1 VAGGGIRVG
10 VAVGDA
16 SGDALGA
23 ELLAALHERC
33 PELVA
38 AGIAGRRMQAQGA
51 VADIALE
58 KLAERGGTRG
68 GSKHREL
75 ARIRAR
81 LIQRWLAEPPAL
93 FVGIGSPEFSLPIG
107 RRLKAAGIPTLQYA
121 GPEVWSWRRWQVKR
135 IAHCVDRVLTLFP
148 FETAIYEHAGV
159 CASYVG
165 HPLADSLPLKID
177 KAAARTQ
184 LRLPHGRRIV
194 ALLPGERGAGF
205 ATLAEIF
212 VKAARRLHNEIGEAH
227 FVMPASSRE
236 HRELIET
243 TVRLHADGD
252 FPLTVLFGHAHEAL
266 AAAEVALVSSGM
278 SSLEAALFKTPMVIA
293 HRTSRLDWWFGRP
306 RSARIAVGLPN
317 LLAAAPVVPEFVQQK
332 VTPWDL
338 AAALIGILR
347 DAAAREQQ
355 LAHFY
360 ELHERLRQNNAQK
373 ACDAVL
379 SMLEH
384 APA

>member
-1 VAGGGIRVG
+1 MAGGAIRVG
-10 VAVGDA
+10 IAVGDA
-16 SGDALGA
+16 SGDAFGA
-23 ELLAALHERC
+23 ELLESLCERC
-33 PELVA
+33 PELVV
-38 AGIAGRRMQAQGA
+38 AGVAGRRMQAQGA

-58 KLAERGGTRG
+58 KLAERGGMRS
-68 GSKHREL
+68 GSKRRER
-75 ARIRAR
+75 ARIQTR
-81 LIQRWLAEPPAL
+81 LTQRWLDEPPAL
-93 FVGIGSPEFSLPIG
+93 FIGIGSPEFSLPIG
-107 RRLKAAGIPTLQYA
+107 RRLKAAGIPTLQYV
-121 GPEVWSWRRWQVKR
+121 GPEVWAWRRWRVKR
-135 IAHCVDRVLTLFP
+135 ISHCVDRVLTLFP
-148 FETAIYEHAGV
+148 FETAIYERAGV
-159 CASYVG
+159 HASFVG
-165 HPLADSLPLKID
+165 HPLADSVPLKVD

-184 LRLPHGRRIV
+184 LRLPHGKRIV
-194 ALLPGERGAGF
+194 ALLPDEQGPGF

-212 VKAARRLHNEIGEAH
+212 VKGARRLHNEIGEAH

-243 TVRLHADGD
+243 TLRLHADGD

-278 SSLEAALFKTPMVIA
+278 SSLAAALFKTPMVIA
-293 HRTSRLDWWFGRP
+293 HRTSRWDWWLARP
-306 RSARIAVGLPN
+306 RSGRIGVGLPN

-338 AAALIGILR
+338 AAALIGLLR

-355 LAHFY
+355 LAHFR
-360 ELHERLRQNNAQK
+360 ELHEGLRQNNAQK

-384 APA
+384 ASA